1 MPQSMQPGDAK
12 AAEIKAVSIGKTFG
26 AFHALKNLSLDIG
39 RGEFLTL
46 LGPSGSGKTTFLMIL
61 AGFTAP
67 TSGRL
72 MMDGKDIT
80 DVPAEDRSYGM
91 VFQGYALFPHLT
103 VEQNIG
109 FGLSPWWLLRP
120 RAESRRKVEDLLDIF
135 ELRGLGRAYPWQLS
149 GGQKQRVALARAL
162 IRQPDVLLLDEPFA
176 ALDPMLRDRMRESLL
191 KTRADFAVP
200 LLAITHDPDDVSA
213 LAQTVVL
220 LDQGK
225 VASVVDLKG
234 SPYRDGEGRVSERA
248 VRGLLGRVGE
258 SEPAASMGPIRAVK

>member
-1 MPQSMQPGDAK
+1 MRIEVD
-12 AAEIKAVSIGKTFG
+12 IRKTLRSDGREFTLNV
-26 AFHALKNLSLDIG
+26 AFNCEDECGVI
-39 RGEFLTL
+39 F
-46 LGPSGSGKTTFLMIL
+46 GPSGAGKSLTLRAI
-61 AGFTAP
+61 AGLETPDYGRIVVAGKVLFDSTA
-67 TSGRL
+67 RINL
-72 MMDGKDIT
+72 
-80 DVPAEDRSYGM
+80 PARARAVAYL
-91 VFQGYALFPHLT
+91 FQDYALFPHLT